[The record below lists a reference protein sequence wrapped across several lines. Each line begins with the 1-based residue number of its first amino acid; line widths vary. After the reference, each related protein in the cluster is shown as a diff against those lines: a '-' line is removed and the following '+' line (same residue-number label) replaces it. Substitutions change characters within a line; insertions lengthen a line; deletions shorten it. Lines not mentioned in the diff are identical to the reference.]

1 MGLRLIVRNMDPRT
15 RHILAQVFNS
25 PNLAMDAIGG
35 NLADMFIP
43 GHASSSIL
51 KKMQAAKQGPK
62 PNYPTMDADPGG
74 MKVPDDTTLPLL
86 AASAPL
92 GMIAPET
99 RGIPKPL
106 PGNSN
111 IGGALAKAIKQALG
125 RAEGELSPEALAQL
139 RAVGP
144 EPNPGYFPGELF
156 NNHPTM
162 RMPKPPQGAAAQPF
176 ELETTAVKANPLD
189 PGANLG
195 EGNGLKTSGRT
206 LQNPV
211 GDQLDMFKGEV
222 PKAPPP
228 DPNAIPGF
236 KDDPNLNLNSLDS
249 GYADTAVKHPLEELL
264 QSRSGASPKPG
275 MSFQAKDFAQEVP
288 MTGKEAP
295 PFEPTRSMRAP
306 KDLTGDTSPANLNAR
321 GKPMVTEKNSAIAAG
336 IAAALALPSAG
347 YVVNQAMH
355 RGNETPALPIGA
367 VPGHPIEAIP
377 LPSETPKPKAR
388 PAKRPATSGQ
398 PGEGPFKLDPFSGVE
413 DMDYQNFSD
422 MLRAGILS
430 MKR

>member
-176 ELETTAVKANPLD
+176 ELEATAVKSNPLD

-211 GDQLDMFKGEV
+211 GDQLDMFKGQAPKV
-222 PKAPPP
+222 PNDLNIIPP
-228 DPNAIPGF
+228 F
-236 KDDPNLNLNSLDS
+236 KKSQGLSLDS
-249 GYADTAVKHPLEELL
+249 LDNGYADTAVKPNFLEEELK
-264 QSRSGASPKPG
+264 SRVAKPK
-275 MSFQAKDFAQEVP
+275 MSYAPKDFAQEIP
-288 MTGKEAP
+288 MNGSEAP
-295 PFEPTRSMRAP
+295 PFEPTKSMRVP
-306 KDLTGDTSPANLNAR
+306 KDLTPSPPAASLNSR

-377 LPSETPKPKAR
+377 LPSETPKAKASR
-388 PAKRPATSGQ
+388 PAKRPPTSGQ